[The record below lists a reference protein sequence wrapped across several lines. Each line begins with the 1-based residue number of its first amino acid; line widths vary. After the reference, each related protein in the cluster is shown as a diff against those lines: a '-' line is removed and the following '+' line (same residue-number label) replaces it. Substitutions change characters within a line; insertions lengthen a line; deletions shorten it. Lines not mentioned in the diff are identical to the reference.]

1 MTDQSNSPQPAD
13 REPTAPQVEPESRG
27 SGLDRVWEGLARLG
41 LGEVTLRVGTGLASI
56 GLILLVVW
64 VMGNFYLKGSANT
77 PKEAASAAALPT
89 ATAAPVE
96 AVLAALPDIPPSQA
110 GINRLALL
118 HTILPD
124 RPRFDVTQYEVQK
137 GDTLFGI
144 ADKFHLKPETLLFG
158 NYNTLRDTPDSL
170 RPGQKLNILPVDG
183 VYHQWSAGE
192 GLNGVAKFYGV
203 KPEDII
209 NYPGNHLDANT
220 IGDLNKPNIT
230 AGTWLIVP
238 GGKRAFAN
246 WSVPILSRSNP
257 AEAKVIGPG
266 FCGEVTGGPVGNGT
280 FIWPTTQKFISGTDY
295 LPQAGHPGI
304 DIAAGMG
311 TAIYATDSGVVVYSG
326 WNDWGFG
333 NLLIIDH
340 GNGWQSVYGHLS
352 QVNVACGAAV
362 TQGQVVALAGSTGNS
377 TGPHLHF
384 ELANDKYG
392 KVDPKLYLIK

>member
-13 REPTAPQVEPESRG
+13 RETAAPQVEPEVRG
-27 SGLDRVWEGLARLG
+27 SGLDRIWEGLARLG
-41 LGEVTLRVGTGLASI
+41 LGEVSLRVGTGLASI
-56 GLILLVVW
+56 ALILLVVW
-64 VMGNFYLKGSANT
+64 VMGNFYLKGSTNT
-77 PKEAASAAALPT
+77 PKDAAAAASLPT
-89 ATAAPVE
+89 ATAEPAPL
-96 AVLAALPDIPPSQA
+96 VLASLPEIPPSQD
-110 GINRLALL
+110 GINRLAQL

-124 RPRFDVTQYEVQK
+124 RPRFEVTIYEVQK

-144 ADKFHLKPETLLFG
+144 ADRFHLKPETLLFG
-158 NYNTLRDTPDSL
+158 NYNTLRDSPHSL

-220 IGDLNKPNIT
+220 IGDLNNPNIE

-238 GGKRAFAN
+238 GGKRGFVN
-246 WSVPILSRSNP
+246 WSVPIVTRKNP
-257 AEAKVIGPG
+257 AAAKVVGAG
-266 FCGEVTGGPVGNGT
+266 YCGEVSEGPVGTGT
-280 FIWPTTQKFISGTDY
+280 FIWPTTQHFLSGTDY
-295 LPQAGHPGI
+295 LPQANHPAI

-326 WNDWGFG
+326 WNDWGYG

-340 GNGWQSVYGHLS
+340 GNGWQSIYGHLS
-352 QVNVACGAAV
+352 QINVGCGEGV

-384 ELANDKYG
+384 ELQSELYG
-392 KVDPKLYLIK
+392 KVDPKRYLIK

>member
-13 REPTAPQVEPESRG
+13 RETAAPQVESETQG
-27 SGLDRVWEGLARLG
+27 SGLDRIWEGLARLG
-41 LGEVTLRVGTGLASI
+41 LGEVTLRVGTGLASVA
-56 GLILLVVW
+56 LILLVVW
-64 VMGNFYLKGSANT
+64 VMGNFYLKANVN
-77 PKEAASAAALPT
+77 PQKDAAVAAPLAT
-89 ATAAPVE
+89 ATTAPEPV
-96 AVLAALPDIPPSQA
+96 VLAALPDIPPSTD
-110 GINRLALL
+110 GINRQAQL

-124 RPRFDVTQYEVQK
+124 RPRFEVVIYEVQK

-158 NYNTLRDTPDSL
+158 NYNTLRDSPHSL

-203 KPEDII
+203 TAEDII
-209 NYPGNHLDANT
+209 NFPGNHLDANT
-220 IGDLNKPNIT
+220 IGDLDKPNIEP
-230 AGTWLIVP
+230 GTWLIVP
-238 GGKRAFAN
+238 GGKRGFVN
-246 WSVPILSRSNP
+246 WSVPIVTRTNP
-257 AEAKVIGPG
+257 AAAKVIGAG
-266 FCGEVTGGPVGNGT
+266 YCGEITEGPVGTGT
-280 FIWPTTQKFISGTDY
+280 FIWPTTQKFLSGTDY
-295 LPQAGHPGI
+295 LPQANHPAI

-326 WNDWGFG
+326 WNDWGYG

-340 GNGWQSVYGHLS
+340 GNGWQSIYGHLS
-352 QVNVACGAAV
+352 QINVGCGEGV

-384 ELANDKYG
+384 ELQNEQYG
-392 KVDPKLYLIK
+392 KVDPKQYLIK

>member
-13 REPTAPQVEPESRG
+13 RETSAPQVEPEVRG
-27 SGLDRVWEGLARLG
+27 SGLDRIWEGLARLG
-41 LGEVTLRVGTGLASI
+41 LGEISLRVGTGLASI
-56 GLILLVVW
+56 ALILLVVW

-77 PKEAASAAALPT
+77 PKDAAAAATLPT
-89 ATAAPVE
+89 TTAEPAPL
-96 AVLAALPDIPPSQA
+96 VLAALPEIPPSQD
-110 GINRLALL
+110 GINRLAQL

-124 RPRFDVTQYEVQK
+124 RPRFEVTIYEVQK

-144 ADKFHLKPETLLFG
+144 ADRFHLKPETLLFG
-158 NYNTLRDTPDSL
+158 NYNTLRDSPHSL

-220 IGDLNKPNIT
+220 IGDLNKPNIEP
-230 AGTWLIVP
+230 GTWLIVP
-238 GGKRAFAN
+238 GGKRGFVN
-246 WSVPILSRSNP
+246 WSVPIVTRKNP
-257 AEAKVIGPG
+257 AAAKVIGAG
-266 FCGEVTGGPVGNGT
+266 YCGEVSEGPVGSGT
-280 FIWPTTQKFISGTDY
+280 FIWPTTQHFLSGTDY
-295 LPQAGHPGI
+295 LPQANHPAI

-326 WNDWGFG
+326 WNDWGYG

-340 GNGWQSVYGHLS
+340 GNGWQSIYGHLS
-352 QVNVACGAAV
+352 QINVGCGEGV

-384 ELANDKYG
+384 ELQSELYG
-392 KVDPKLYLIK
+392 KVDPKRYLIK